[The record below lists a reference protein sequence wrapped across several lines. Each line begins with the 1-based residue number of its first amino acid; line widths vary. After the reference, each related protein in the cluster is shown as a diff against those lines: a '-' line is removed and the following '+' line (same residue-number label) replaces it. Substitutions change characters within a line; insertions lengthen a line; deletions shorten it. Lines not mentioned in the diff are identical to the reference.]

1 VKLGR
6 VTGTCVVSAC
16 VEEYEGKKLLL
27 VQPVDREMEPEGGPL
42 VAVDAAGAGPGSEVI
57 WIGGREA
64 CYATAD
70 VVPADA
76 AIIAIWE
83 P

>member
-6 VTGTCVVSAC
+6 VVGTCVVSAC

-27 VQPVDREMEPEGGPL
+27 VQPVDREMKSEGRPL
-42 VAVDAAGAGPGSEVI
+42 VAVDAAGAGTGSEII

-64 CYATAD
+64 CYATD
-70 VVPADA
+70 EVVPADA
-76 AIIAIWE
+76 AVIAIWE

>member
-6 VTGTCVVSAC
+6 VVGTCVVSAC
-16 VEEYEGKKLLL
+16 VEEYGGKKLLL
-27 VQPVDREMEPEGGPL
+27 VQPVDREMEPEGKPV
-42 VAVDAAGAGPGSEVI
+42 VAVDAAGAGHGSEVI

-64 CYATAD
+64 CYATD
-70 VVPADA
+70 EIIPADA

>member
-1 VKLGR
+1 MRLGR
-6 VTGTCVVSAC
+6 VVGTCVVSAC
-16 VEEYEGKKLLL
+16 VEEYEGRKLL
-27 VQPVDREMEPEGGPL
+27 VIEPVSREMKPEGRPF
-42 VAVDAAGAGPGSEVI
+42 VAVDAAGAGSGSEVI

-64 CYATAD
+64 CYATQE

-76 AIIAIWE
+76 AVVAIWE

>member
-6 VTGTCVVSAC
+6 VVGTCVVSAC

-27 VQPVDREMEPEGGPL
+27 IQPVDREMKPEGRPL
-42 VAVDAAGAGPGSEVI
+42 VAVDAAGAGTGSEII

-64 CYATAD
+64 CYATD
-70 VVPADA
+70 EVVPADA
-76 AIIAIWE
+76 AVIAIWE